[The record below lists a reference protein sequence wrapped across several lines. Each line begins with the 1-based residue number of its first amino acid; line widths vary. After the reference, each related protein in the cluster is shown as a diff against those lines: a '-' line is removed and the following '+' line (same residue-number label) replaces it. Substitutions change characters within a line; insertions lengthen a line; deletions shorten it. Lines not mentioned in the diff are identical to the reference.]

1 MKQILAALFSIGAL
15 TILFSCANECK
26 KLDCGTNGSCMP
38 EEEACVCNIGYE
50 KDGDGKCTVISG
62 DKFVGF
68 WTGTLIRN
76 DTISIPN
83 YTLTIDT
90 VTKKPIQGQGQST
103 QVERDVASV
112 RLYNM
117 GVWKC
122 DGGPSSVLAKVAYTY
137 NANTYELI
145 DFKLNIDNCMDG
157 DSLDLLSST
166 ARIEDG
172 RLKMNYKFKYI
183 DVDSVVKFS
192 TFSAD
197 LIKQ

>member
-15 TILFSCANECK
+15 MILFSCANECK
-26 KLDCGTNGSCMP
+26 KLDCGANGSCMP

-50 KDGDGKCTVISG
+50 KDADGKCTVISG
-62 DKFVGF
+62 DKFLGF
-68 WTGTLIRN
+68 WTGTLKRN

-83 YTLTIDT
+83 YVLTIDT
-90 VTKKPIQGQGQST
+90 VIQRPIQGQSSQL
-103 QVERDVASV
+103 ERDPASL

-122 DGGPSSVLAKVAYTY
+122 AGKPSTVLAKVAYTY

-157 DSLDLLSST
+157 DSLDLVNCSV
-166 ARIEDG
+166 RIEDG

-183 DVDSVVKFS
+183 DVDSLTKFS